1 MMQFIPSNGGR
12 IPLSSTPRRSLGAY
26 ASSSLFAAGIGV
38 VCACSGSSGGNIAV
52 PGNDAGSSVDGT
64 VDAPEE
70 TGPQSEGG
78 GGSESSS
85 PPTDGA
91 GEAATGDGA
100 APLVCPNSRPQLT
113 DAQATSDTVLQYLAQ
128 YGIVSSGL
136 LTDNWD
142 PTAGAGDVSTF
153 IPTFTVAATG
163 GTQTTVQAAID
174 AAVAQGGTNR
184 IYILVSPGT
193 YREVDCVPA
202 GAPPITLYSTNADPT
217 QTVIVF
223 DNYNG
228 ETKAAGVAAN
238 ACTPNSTATTFG
250 TAGSATFTSFAA
262 GFEAKN
268 ITFSNDVTP
277 TVLAATTGTQAVAL
291 MTQADKVILDNV
303 RVLGHQDTLYT
314 ETPSLGTVVRAY
326 IKGSTITG
334 DVDFIFGG
342 ATLVLDTCQI
352 QFVND
357 RRATGDI
364 LSPDTG
370 NLNANGFLV
379 INSTFT
385 ADANTTAGAVGLGR
399 AWDRSCV
406 DVPTYLSTCVAS
418 GNYPNGQAVVRQSM
432 LGAHIAASPWEAA
445 ATTKRG
451 FCDTA
456 WACAGADASACPGNR
471 LYEYENTGPG
481 SAP

>member
-1 MMQFIPSNGGR
+1 VTRFISADGSR
-12 IPLSSTPRRSLGAY
+12 IPRPRARRRAPGTA
-26 ASSSLFAAGIGV
+26 AWGSLFVAGAVAAS
-38 VCACSGSSGGNIAV
+38 ACSGSNTVV
-52 PGNDAGSSVDGT
+52 PVRDAGNRSPDGT
-64 VDAPEE
+64 VDAPQEADLPADS
-70 TGPQSEGG
+70 GFGVD
-78 GGSESSS
+78 SSV
-85 PPTDGA
+85 PTEDATPGD
-91 GEAATGDGA
+91 AAPGDSA
-100 APLVCPNSRPQLT
+100 VPLVCPGNRPQLT
-113 DAQATSDTVLQYLAQ
+113 DAQATRDTTLQYLAQ
-128 YGIVSSGL
+128 FGIVSSGL
-136 LTDNWD
+136 QTDNWD
-142 PTAGAGDVSTF
+142 PTAGVGDVTTF
-153 IPTFTVAATG
+153 VPTYTVASSG
-163 GTQTTVQAAID
+163 GTPTTVQAAID
-174 AAVAQGGTNR
+174 AAVAQGGTER
-184 IYILVSPGT
+184 VYILISPGT

-202 GAPPITLYSTNADPT
+202 SAPPITLYSTSSDAT

-228 ETKAAGVAAN
+228 EAKAAGAAAN
-238 ACTPNSTATTFG
+238 PCTPNATATTFG
-250 TAGSATFTSFAA
+250 TAGSATFTSLAS
-262 GFEAKN
+262 GFQAKN

-277 TVLAATTGTQAVAL
+277 ATLGTTTGTQAVAL
-291 MTQADKVILDNV
+291 MTEADRVILDNV

-314 ETPSLGTVVRAY
+314 ETTSLGTVARAY
-326 IKGSTITG
+326 VKGSYIAG

-370 NLNANGFLV
+370 SLNSNGFLV
-379 INSTFT
+379 VDGNFT
-385 ADANTTAGAVGLGR
+385 ADANTTPGAVGLGR

-406 DVPTYLSTCVAS
+406 DVPTYVSSCVAS

-432 LGAHIAASPWEAA
+432 LGAHIAAAPWEAA

-456 WACAGADASACPGNR
+456 WACLGEDAGACPGNR
-471 LYEYENTGPG
+471 LYEYQNAGPG